1 MDTYFPYMRNFY
13 LNFLCLLSAV
23 LIFAGCSKSN
33 NSSHGNNNNQPA
45 DISGISPAEGPQG
58 TKLTIS
64 GSGFSSTASL
74 DSVFINGKQAVVT
87 SASDTQLVVTVPAL
101 AGTGTVSVRVK
112 ASTAT
117 GPVYTYDYQYMVSTL
132 AGGNTN
138 IIDGTGA
145 NAGFGVL
152 NGITNDGTYLYLG
165 DESLDQMRKV
175 TMNTGVVTTFAGSG
189 LVLKDV
195 NGTLTSAGFATP
207 ADIKLNG
214 TTMYVLDAGSGT
226 NGASVRKISGTAV
239 TSIVGGGTSGFKNAT
254 GTAARFG
261 NCWGFA
267 IDASGNFYIAD
278 ANNNVIRK
286 VTAGGTASTFAGS
299 GATGSTDGTG
309 TSASFNGPY
318 DVAVDASG
326 NIFVADQYNNSIRK
340 ITPAGV
346 VSTFA
351 GSGAAGATDGTG
363 TAASFNLPEGMAFDN
378 IGNLFVADMNNN
390 TIRKIT
396 PDGKVTTIAGSG
408 AIGTGDGLGLAATFA
423 YPADLTVDSAG
434 NIYVADGSYIIRKL
448 TLQ

>member
-1 MDTYFPYMRNFY
+1 MT
-13 LNFLCLLSAV
+13 A
-23 LIFAGCSKSN
+23 IFIIEGCSKSN
-33 NSSHGNNNNQPA
+33 NSSKGNSNNGPA
-45 DISGISPAEGPQG
+45 QITGISPAEGPQG
-58 TKLTIS
+58 THITIS
-64 GSGFSSTASL
+64 GKGFNSTASL
-74 DSVFINGKQAVVT
+74 DTVFINGKQATVV
-87 SASDTQLVVTVPAL
+87 SATDTQLVVTVPAL
-101 AGTGTVSVRVK
+101 AGTGDVSVNVK
-112 ASTAT
+112 SSSAT
-117 GPVYTYDYQYMVSTL
+117 GPLFTYDYQYMVSTL

-138 IIDGTGA
+138 IVDGTGA

-175 TMNTGVVTTFAGSG
+175 TMTTGVVTTFAGSG
-189 LVLKDV
+189 LVIKDV

-207 ADIKLNG
+207 ADVKMNG
-214 TTMYVLDAGSGT
+214 STMYVLDAGSGT

-261 NCWGFA
+261 NCWGFVL
-267 IDASGNFYIAD
+267 DASGNFYIAD

-286 VTAGGTASTFAGS
+286 VTSGGTASTFAGS

-309 TSASFNGPY
+309 AGASFNGPY
-318 DVAVDASG
+318 DVAIDANG
-326 NIFVADQYNNSIRK
+326 NLFVADQYNNTIRK

-346 VSTFA
+346 VTTFA
-351 GSGAAGATDGTG
+351 GSGAPGATDGTG
-363 TAASFNLPEGMAFDN
+363 TAASFNLPEGLAFDSN
-378 IGNLFVADMNNN
+378 GNLFVADMNNN

-396 PDGKVTTIAGSG
+396 ADGKVTTIAGSG
-408 AIGTGDGLGLAATFA
+408 QIGTGDGLGTTATFA
-423 YPADLTVDSAG
+423 YPSDLTIDSVG